1 MEYTAIFEER
11 IPLTPK
17 DLRKD
22 LENIDNILLD
32 KLSGRLENKCSRHG
46 FVKPDTMQILSRS
59 MGYIENG
66 RFTGDVVYHIQAQGK
81 VYNPPAGF
89 LLEGVVIRKNKMGM
103 YVSFEDAIRIIL
115 PRDLHLGNQE
125 FEDSDIGSIVRVEI
139 QKSRFQV
146 NDPYILSVGIF
157 RGLVKKDAVQFDN
170 ECNPVGSA
178 KGEGD
183 AVAKELNINVGERF
197 GNGEEEEKEEEQ
209 NTEPILFY
217 SKKPEFRQFSNFFVE
232 PFKLQDTNGIE
243 KLWPSVEHYFQAMK
257 FPNDPDYREKIRTAP
272 TPEKAKLLG
281 SNKAKKIDPQW
292 DAKRE
297 DVMRKALYAKFSQN
311 EQLRNLL
318 LSTGERNL
326 IEESPTDGYWGSG
339 NDGNGKNRLGVL
351 LMELRSQLRNEDN
364 E

>member
-11 IPLTPK
+11 IPLTPR

-22 LENIDNILLD
+22 LENIDSILLE
-32 KLSGRLENKCSRHG
+32 KLSNRLENKCSRNG
-46 FVKPDTMQILSRS
+46 FVKPDTLQILSRS

-89 LLEGVVIRKNKMGM
+89 LLEGIVIRKNKMGM

-115 PRDLHLGNQE
+115 PRDLHLGNTE
-125 FEDSDIGSIVRVEI
+125 FEEADIGSLVRVEI

-146 NDPYILSVGIF
+146 NDPYILSVGLF
-157 RGLVKKDAVQFDN
+157 RGLIKKDAVQLDA
-170 ECNPVGSA
+170 ECKPTQEV
-178 KGEGD
+178 KQ
-183 AVAKELNINVGERF
+183 VKEVEEEININVGERF
-197 GNGEEEEKEEEQ
+197 GNEEAEEEE
-209 NTEPILFY
+209 PIAFY
-217 SKKPEFRQFSNFFVE
+217 SKKPEYREFSNFYME
-232 PFKLQDTNGIE
+232 PFKLTDMNDIE

-257 FPNDPDYREKIRTAP
+257 FPADPDYREKIRTAP

-281 SNKAKKIDPQW
+281 GNKAKKIDPQW
-292 DAKRE
+292 DTKRD

-311 EQLRNLL
+311 EQLRNKL
-318 LSTGERNL
+318 LSTGNRTL
-326 IEESPTDGYWGSG
+326 IEENPTDGYWGSG

-351 LMELRSQLRNEDN
+351 LMELRSQLRKED
-364 E
+364 EE

>member
-22 LENIDNILLD
+22 LENIDSILLD
-32 KLSGRLENKCSRHG
+32 KLSARLENKCSRHG

-81 VYNPPAGF
+81 VYNPPSGF
-89 LLEGVVIRKNKMGM
+89 LLEGIVIRKNKMGM

-115 PRDLHLGNQE
+115 PRDLHLKNEE
-125 FEDSDIGSIVRVEI
+125 FEEADIGSLVRVEI

-146 NDPYILSVGIF
+146 NDPYILSVGLF
-157 RGLVKKDAVQFDN
+157 RGLIKKDAVQLDS
-170 ECNPVGSA
+170 ECKPIR
-178 KGEGD
+178 EG
-183 AVAKELNINVGERF
+183 APPPKELNINVGERF
-197 GNGEEEEKEEEQ
+197 GNEEDEVEVEEEVG
-209 NTEPILFY
+209 EPILFY
-217 SKKPEFRQFSNFFVE
+217 SKKPEFREFSNFYVE
-232 PFKLQDTNGIE
+232 PFKLADANGVE

-257 FPNDPDYREKIRTAP
+257 FPADAEYREKIRTAP

-281 SNKAKKIDPQW
+281 GNKAKKIDPKW
-292 DAKRE
+292 DSNRE
-297 DVMRKALYAKFSQN
+297 DVMRKGLYAKFSQN
-311 EQLRNLL
+311 EQLRRLL
-318 LSTGERNL
+318 LSTGEREL
-326 IEESPTDGYWGSG
+326 LEDSPTDAYWGRG

-351 LMELRSQLRNEDN
+351 LMELRSQLRKED
-364 E
+364 EA